1 MHVRR
6 SVLAVIMAC
15 ALLLPAAV
23 IAQGP
28 TPSGNV
34 YSLFATLSGGNDI
47 PPGDPD
53 GFGYARVT
61 IDLDA
66 NTVCYQLSV
75 ARTDVP
81 IAAHIHE
88 GAAGVNGPVVVPFE
102 APATGLVKGCALVD
116 PALAASIVNNPAGYY
131 VNVHTEAYP
140 PGAVRGQL
148 ALLGGAPAAVAE
160 PVHIEVMADGLNSPR
175 GITVYDGNV
184 YVAQAGMAGDDCVT
198 VGEGEDET
206 ELCFGKSGRV
216 SMIGEDGTLE
226 DVMTDVP
233 SYLFSE
239 NEYVGP
245 QDVVVDDEGV
255 YAIVGLGATA
265 EDRDAL
271 DENGR
276 TLGLGQVIVAT
287 GEGSWFPII
296 DIAAYESVANPDGG
310 VIDSN
315 PFSVALTPDG
325 GAVSDSGANALLWVP
340 NEGDISTLAAFADR
354 MVDAP
359 EFLGEPPGTQIP
371 MQAVP
376 TGVVQGPDGAFYVG
390 ELTGFPFVP
399 GAARVWRVVPGEEP
413 TVYAEGFTN
422 IIDLAFDADGT
433 LYVLEITAGGLLNT
447 SDDPATLAGALYTVS
462 PDGTVTEETAVSSWL
477 VTPAGMA
484 FGEDGDLYIS
494 NYGTMPGMGQ
504 VLEVS
509 WPE

>member
-1 MHVRR
+1 M
-6 SVLAVIMAC
+6 
-15 ALLLPAAV
+15 
-23 IAQGP
+23 
-28 TPSGNV
+28 
-34 YSLFATLSGGNDI
+34 
-47 PPGDPD
+47 
-53 GFGYARVT
+53 
-61 IDLDA
+61 
-66 NTVCYQLSV
+66 
-75 ARTDVP
+75 
-81 IAAHIHE
+81 
-88 GAAGVNGPVVVPFE
+88 
-102 APATGLVKGCALVD
+102 
-116 PALAASIVNNPAGYY
+116 
-131 VNVHTEAYP
+131 
-140 PGAVRGQL
+140 
-148 ALLGGAPAAVAE
+148 
-160 PVHIEVMADGLNSPR
+160 
-175 GITVYDGNV
+175 V
-184 YVAQAGMAGDDCVT
+184 YVAQAGVAGDDCVT
-198 VGEGEDET
+198 VGEGEDERD
-206 ELCFGKSGRV
+206 LCFGRSGRV
-216 SMIGEDGTLE
+216 TMIGEDGTLE

-287 GEGSWFPII
+287 GEGSWAPII

-310 VIDSN
+310 VVDSN
-315 PFSVALTPDG
+315 PFSAAVTPDG

-359 EFLGEPPGTQIP
+359 EFLGEPPGTKIP

-462 PDGTVTEETAVSSWL
+462 PEGTVTEETAVSSWL

-494 NYGTMPGMGQ
+494 NYGTMPGIGQ